1 MDIDKL
7 FNCDCMEFMK
17 SMPDMSVD
25 MTLTDIP
32 YEEVNE
38 NKGCN
43 NLRNIDKGVADNK
56 TFELQDFLEQVE
68 RITKGTFVI
77 WCGIEQVPII
87 YRFFKDKGYP
97 TRQLVWKKTNPSPM
111 NGDKMYLSAT
121 ENAVWAK
128 RGGQPSMQNAYQMC
142 LNIRQ
147 VQARY
152 TQQKRTTIYYDS

>member
-121 ENAVWAK
+121 ENAVWSK
-128 RGGQPSMQNAYQMC
+128 RGGANWKLTCRLRQPKSKTP
-142 LNIRQ
+142 LNSCRL
-147 VQARY
+147 
-152 TQQKRTTIYYDS
+152 